1 MFLSQ
6 WRQRPRLFWVILVGA
21 LIGVDQLTKAYF
33 ANTIA
38 LSEAVVVTD
47 WFNFVHTLNRGAAF
61 SFLASAD
68 GWQRPL
74 LIGISIL
81 VIVPITLVC
90 MYKNMDPVER
100 RVGGLVVA
108 GGASNLIDRIQTGA
122 VVDFLDVHWR
132 GMHWPAFNLADS
144 YIVCAVLVWIL
155 LFRNSVSA
163 QEQSTKAKVQA

>member
-1 MFLSQ
+1 MFLSH
-6 WRQRPRLFWVILVGA
+6 WRQRPRILWVILVGA
-21 LIGVDQLTKAYF
+21 LIGVDQLTKTYF
-33 ANTIA
+33 SNTIA

-61 SFLASAD
+61 PFLQKMAGNDHVDWHKHPRNSFYNAGLYV
-68 GWQRPL
+68 Q
-74 LIGISIL
+74 
-81 VIVPITLVC
+81 
-90 MYKNMDPVER
+90 NMDPER

-163 QEQSTKAKVQA
+163 QEQSTTAKVQA

>member
-6 WRQRPRLFWVILVGA
+6 WRQRPRLFWAILVGA

-38 LSEAVVVTD
+38 LGEAVVVTD

-100 RVGGLVVA
+100 WVGGLVVA

-122 VVDFLDVHWR
+122 VVDFLDLHWR
-132 GMHWPAFNLADS
+132 GWHWPAFNLADS
-144 YIVCAVLVWIL
+144 YIVCAAFVWIL
-155 LFRNSVSA
+155 LFRNTTPA
-163 QEQSTKAKVQA
+163 QVTTTNTKAEA

>member
-1 MFLSQ
+1 MFFTH
-6 WRQRPRLFWVILVGA
+6 WRQRQRTLWAILVVT
-21 LIGVDQLTKAYF
+21 LIGLDQLTKTYF

-38 LSEAVVVTD
+38 LGDSIYVTD
-47 WFNFVHTLNRGAAF
+47 WFNLVHVLNKGAAF
-61 SFLASAD
+61 SFLADAD

-100 RVGGLVVA
+100 WVGGLVVA

-122 VVDFLDVHWR
+122 VVDFLDIHWR

>member
-81 VIVPITLVC
+81 VIVPVTLAC
-90 MYKNMDPVER
+90 MYKTMDPVER
-100 RVGGLVVA
+100 WVGGLVVA

-122 VVDFLDVHWR
+122 VVDFLDIHWR

-144 YIVCAVLVWIL
+144 YIVCAVLVWIFL
-155 LFRNSVSA
+155 SRKTASA
-163 QEQSTKAKVQA
+163 QVASPKAKVQA